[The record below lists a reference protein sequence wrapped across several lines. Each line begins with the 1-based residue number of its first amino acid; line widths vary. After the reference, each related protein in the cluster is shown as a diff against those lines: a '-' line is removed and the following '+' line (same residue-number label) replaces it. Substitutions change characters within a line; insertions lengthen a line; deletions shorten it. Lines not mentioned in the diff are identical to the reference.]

1 MRIKSFRNAFLSG
14 LILLTPI
21 AITVYVIKVLIEAIG
36 APTSKIFFFFAPP
49 EVFDQAALSITLNI
63 LSTLLVIVLVT
74 VLGWLSQY
82 FLGRMVVRMAEVLL
96 NNVPFV
102 NRVYGTIKQII
113 ETFSSE
119 KRPVFQKVV
128 LVEFPRR
135 ETHAL
140 GFMTGKGKGEVRI
153 QAGKEIAN
161 VFLPTT
167 PNPTSGFLIMVPTE
181 DLIELQMSVADGM
194 KFVISG
200 GAVVPVYNSDTG
212 KKREVPVKNPTEEN
226 TS

>member
-102 NRVYGTIKQII
+102 NRVYGTIKHII
-113 ETFSSE
+113 QFGKASRVSKGSS
-119 KRPVFQKVV
+119 
-128 LVEFPRR
+128 
-135 ETHAL
+135 
-140 GFMTGKGKGEVRI
+140 GRI
-153 QAGKEIAN
+153 PSQR
-161 VFLPTT
+161 
-167 PNPTSGFLIMVPTE
+167 NPCPWVY
-181 DLIELQMSVADGM
+181 DG
-194 KFVISG
+194 
-200 GAVVPVYNSDTG
+200 
-212 KKREVPVKNPTEEN
+212 KREGRSPHSGWERNC
-226 TS
+226 